1 MQNIGYH
8 NELLCITVLAWFPS
22 LNLVPSGAGARWY
35 LSESLHH
42 HQTWSVG
49 TGLSSNSPSPHL
61 EAGVGGMVAMVV
73 ARQLKWLYNQLKVL
87 TVSRI
92 LYILINLS
100 SNRPWSK
107 ARSNDSSRWCLIFPF
122 SSSPLGLAFLHAFVA
137 AVQSE
142 KSPSIISGCGNFLS
156 CILWFGPCST
166 QNVWSCN
173 HSLTSWP
180 ARSWTGFF
188 AWPDV
193 GAALVMSAGNKG
205 SLCGRL
211 LLTGCASPL
220 ARPFPVGGGGWKQY
234 VGSHTVSQQ
243 LGIQS
248 CQAVAHC

>member
-1 MQNIGYH
+1 MYYSTGLISFSAFGLFWCWSNV
-8 NELLCITVLAWFPS
+8 LSVWITASSSDVVYRHW
-22 LNLVPSGAGARWY
+22 
-35 LSESLHH
+35 
-42 HQTWSVG
+42 
-49 TGLSSNSPSPHL
+49 LSSNSPSPHL
-61 EAGVGGMVAMVV
+61 EAVVRSMVAMAV

-100 SNRPWSK
+100 SNRPWRK
-107 ARSNDSSRWCLIFPF
+107 ARPNDSSWWCLFFFFLLQPPRLTLPAGVCSC
-122 SSSPLGLAFLHAFVA
+122 SSRWKKA
-137 AVQSE
+137 
-142 KSPSIISGCGNFLS
+142 SIISGCGIFCPAAFDLGHAAQKM
-156 CILWFGPCST
+156 CEVTTTP
-166 QNVWSCN
+166 
-173 HSLTSWP
+173 LTSWP
-180 ARSWTGFF
+180 ARSWTGCL

-193 GAALVMSAGNKG
+193 GAAFVMSAGNKG

-211 LLTGCASPL
+211 LPTGCASPL